1 MKTQISQV
9 EEFNNLP
16 CIGRCKTLDLLK
28 SFPSY
33 DSQLSGASLTWEWLM
48 AARWQAFFFLGSGI
62 LLLGLRNSHLKGQN
76 PWWLWHTCLLIQQE
90 ILHFTYT
97 VSVSLSIPK
106 KGNVKECS
114 NYRTIVLISHASKV
128 MLKIVQVR
136 LQQYMNCELPDVQA
150 GKDWRWEEKGTTEEE
165 MVGWH
170 HQLNGHEFE

>member
-1 MKTQISQV
+1 MQDSGLTEIIPFIWLSAIWGQ
-9 EEFNNLP
+9 
-16 CIGRCKTLDLLK
+16 
-28 SFPSY
+28 SY
-33 DSQLSGASLTWEWLM
+33 MGVVDGCQM
-48 AARWQAFFFLGSGI
+48 AGI

-90 ILHFTYT
+90 IVHFTYT

-128 MLKIVQVR
+128 MLKIVQAR

-150 GKDWRWEEKGTTEEE
+150 GKDWKWEEKGTTEEE

>member
-1 MKTQISQV
+1 MQDSGLTEIIPFIWLSAIWGQ
-9 EEFNNLP
+9 
-16 CIGRCKTLDLLK
+16 
-28 SFPSY
+28 SY
-33 DSQLSGASLTWEWLM
+33 MGVVDGCQM
-48 AARWQAFFFLGSGI
+48 AGI

-128 MLKIVQVR
+128 MLKIVQAR